1 MTKDGVD
8 DVVVKLADLG
18 VAKSLTYERGETL
31 VGTKEYMSPEQ
42 YNSKKTHYSYSFNTD
57 VWLVYYE
64 STIRTKVIR
73 KP

>member
-18 VAKSLTYERGETL
+18 VAKSLTYGRGETL

-42 YNSKKTHYSYSFNTD
+42 YNSNKTDYSYSFNTD
-57 VWLVYYE
+57 VWLVYYK
-64 STIRTKVIR
+64 STIRTI
-73 KP
+73 